1 MRVLQ
6 LFKIITLSAFA
17 LGLFNLTSCSSALEA
32 GADNAQYNEV
42 ITAETIAKYPIEE
55 LNQGETDGLIFMR
68 EEEKLA
74 RDVYIAMYD
83 KWGQRVFNNISGA
96 EQKHMDALKTLLD
109 RYEIDDPVGENS
121 IGVFKNETLQ
131 GLYKTLIEQGSVSL
145 LEALKVGALIEEID
159 ILDIQHELDENVDN
173 QDITF
178 VYDNLLRGS
187 RNHLR
192 AFVRNLSRQG
202 LEYTP
207 LKLSEEQYLAI
218 INSEWERG
226 RK

>member
-1 MRVLQ
+1 MRFSQ
-6 LFKIITLSAFA
+6 IYKTITLSVFA

-32 GADNAQYNEV
+32 DAGNAQSNTV

-55 LNQGETDGLIFMR
+55 LNLGETDGLIFMR

-83 KWGQRVFNNISGA
+83 NWGQRVFNNISGA
-96 EQKHMDALKTLLD
+96 EQRHMDAIKTLLD
-109 RYEIDDPVGENS
+109 RYELDDPVGIDS
-121 IGVFKNETLQ
+121 IGVFKNATLQ
-131 GLYKTLIEQGSVSL
+131 DLYNTLINQGSVSL
-145 LEALKVGALIEEID
+145 VEALKVGALIEEID
-159 ILDIQHELDENVDN
+159 ILDIQYELDENVDN
-173 QDITF
+173 EDVTF

-202 LEYTP
+202 IDYTP
-207 LKLSEEQYLAI
+207 VKLSEEQYLTI

-226 RK
+226 R